1 MKYNKCIKIKNLCI
15 NLVKKDYH
23 CIRMHGEQNV
33 KTYHLCVLIAMKY
46 EILTFLEPS
55 ESVQACAGIALPF
68 FLTDTTETNIL

>member
-1 MKYNKCIKIKNLCI
+1 
-15 NLVKKDYH
+15 
-23 CIRMHGEQNV
+23 MHGEQNV